1 MMSTTAEVFENF
13 KTKLLKSYDVN
24 EAEQVTILVFEHVL
38 NYKRIDISL
47 NKEKSIEKKF
57 ENQFQEIL
65 NQLDSGKPIQ
75 YILGYA
81 WFYGMKLIV
90 NESVLIPRRETEELV
105 HWIIRDLE
113 VMARKEFSIYDIC
126 TGSGCIALSLKKK
139 FPQCNIVATDIASD
153 ALAVAKV
160 NSEKENLPV
169 HFLEMDALNMT
180 IKANPDIVVSNPPY
194 VLSSEKALMERKV
207 TDFEPALAL
216 FVPDNDPLIFYRKIA
231 SWAYTNLVS
240 GGKLYFEINES
251 MSEEVNNL
259 LTETGFERVDRRKDL
274 QEKFRMFRAIKT

>member
-1 MMSTTAEVFENF
+1 MSTTAEVFENF

-24 EAEQVTILVFEHVL
+24 EAEQVTILVFEHIL

-47 NKEKSIEKKF
+47 NKEKPIEKKI

-75 YILGYA
+75 YILGYS
-81 WFYGMKLIV
+81 WFYDMKLIV
-90 NESVLIPRRETEELV
+90 NENVLIPRRETEELV

-113 VMARKEFSIYDIC
+113 VMTRKDFSIYDIC

-139 FPQCNIVATDIASD
+139 FPQCNIVATDISSA
-153 ALAVAKV
+153 ALAVAKA
-160 NSEKENLPV
+160 NSEMENLPLQ
-169 HFLEMDALNMT
+169 FLEMDALNMT
-180 IKANPDIVVSNPPY
+180 IKANPDIIVSNPPY

-251 MSEEVNNL
+251 MSEEINNL
-259 LTETGFERVDRRKDL
+259 LTETGFNRIDRRKDL
-274 QEKFRMFRAIKT
+274 QEKFRMFRAIKS

>member
-1 MMSTTAEVFENF
+1 MSTTAEVFENF

-24 EAEQVTILVFEHVL
+24 EAEQVTILVFEHIL

-47 NKEKSIEKKF
+47 NKEKPIEKKI

-75 YILGYA
+75 YILGYS
-81 WFYGMKLIV
+81 WFYDMKLIV
-90 NESVLIPRRETEELV
+90 NENVLIPRRETEELV

-113 VMARKEFSIYDIC
+113 VMGRKDVTIYDIC

-139 FPQCNIVATDIASD
+139 YPKCNIMATDISSV
-153 ALAVAKV
+153 ALAVAKA

-169 HFLEMDALNMT
+169 QFLEMDALNMT
-180 IKANPDIVVSNPPY
+180 AKANLDIIVSNPPY

-251 MSEEVNNL
+251 MSEEINNL
-259 LTETGFERVDRRKDL
+259 LTETGFNRIDRRKDL
-274 QEKFRMFRAIKT
+274 QEKFRMFRAIKS